1 MNWISL
7 CLAGTSLLALPHLHR
22 AAQGNTV
29 SSSASLFVHSAQTAS
44 AEGNLPASTYLELR
58 KQTLAHARLISGPRL
73 KNPNLAAGGIDRG
86 IASALVEERAN
97 RLSRVAVI
105 APPAGTTTLLSGH
118 STTLLSKG
126 ASTLPSAQMPTPL
139 SHGPTTKIRGCS

>member
-1 MNWISL
+1 MCWLSL

-22 AAQGNTV
+22 AAQGSALAWSASTV
-29 SSSASLFVHSAQTAS
+29 SHSGQSTP
-44 AEGNLPASTYLELR
+44 AEGNLPASTYLALQ

-73 KNPNLAAGGIDRG
+73 KNPALASGGIDRG

-97 RLSRVAVI
+97 RLSRVGVI
-105 APPAGTTTLLSGH
+105 APPPGSTTLLSGL

-126 ASTLPSAQMPTPL
+126 ASTLPSAQM
-139 SHGPTTKIRGCS
+139 